1 MEPPC
6 RYAGSA
12 VELVFSRMSICRPSH
27 PWDTSNMISVVTLGS
42 GCFMVFAFLCAA
54 KPGARRRKCNEDMG
68 LKVYWVPMKGKQ
80 TI

>member
-1 MEPPC
+1 
-6 RYAGSA
+6 
-12 VELVFSRMSICRPSH
+12 
-27 PWDTSNMISVVTLGS
+27 
-42 GCFMVFAFLCAA
+42 MVFAFLCAA